1 MTVSEASAPEGGPRS
16 PMRPSLR
23 PDRFRHILNELRFQV
38 SRETVSTGTLTG
50 EAELTPFMHAPGTP
64 HLRTSILIVWADML
78 SGLLALA
85 GMRPRVPVTLELD
98 VNLYRPAPGDGLLRA
113 VGTTVKRGRSVQVFE
128 STFAGADGTPFAFS
142 TGLFMASP
150 DATLSAPSETD
161 SMPAIISAPALSVPL
176 GDRAGLVRVAP
187 GVTRLPLAAD
197 GLNSSNTMNGG
208 LIGMTAEEAVLS
220 LAPPG
225 STVSSL
231 ALRYL
236 SPVRVGPAIATATG
250 ASGLY
255 HVEVRDAGAG
265 DRLAVLATARTF

>member
-1 MTVSEASAPEGGPRS
+1 MTV
-16 PMRPSLR
+16 RPSLQPSPR
-23 PDRFRHILNELRFQV
+23 PDRFRHILNELHFQV
-38 SRETVSTGTLTG
+38 SRETVDSGTLTG
-50 EAELTPFMHAPGTP
+50 EAQLTPFMHTPGTP

-98 VNLYRPAPGDGLLRA
+98 VNLYRPGPGDGLLRA

-128 STFAGADGTPFAFS
+128 STFAGADGRPFAFS

-150 DATLSAPSETD
+150 DATLSAPSEMD
-161 SMPAIISAPALSVPL
+161 SMPAITSAPTLSVPL
-176 GDRAGLVRVAP
+176 GDRAGVVRVAP
-187 GVTRLPLAAD
+187 GVARLPLRAD

-220 LAPPG
+220 LGPPG
-225 STVSSL
+225 AAVSSL

-250 ASGLY
+250 ADGLY
-255 HVEVRDAGAG
+255 HVEVRDAGAD